1 MVSGWGNRKPDRLIA
16 AHWRGVSATK
26 WEYLTDNT
34 LKFTSPYNLYNEN
47 DSAVALYWDPE
58 SLMPGETRVY
68 ETYHGLGV
76 FGAADGSTFLANLEC
91 PDSLELN
98 DSKTAYIQEEI
109 NLTLSISNRLPV
121 SVPLR
126 NVTATI
132 ELDGG
137 LLLAEGQTQSRQT
150 ALIEMNADA
159 GFKWKLKASPTGTYR
174 LAQVTVYL
182 KSDSLKE
189 PVVYN
194 KYILLPGTSGKL
206 PDIQYTGVTPA
217 RLYAKDTRKTFNIN
231 GSGFEMLRDRSRWTL
246 KLSKGG
252 GSPAVYVIEHSRIS
266 IVDDTTLHVAL
277 PDLQDTG
284 KYTVTIESGSL
295 AGGRM
300 ENCLEITN
308 DPAFKNL
315 SYGILAVVGS
325 NQQYSLT
332 AMNDENALKN
342 YSKPGDILVVI
353 RGDVREKENGGYEV
367 YADAHGVPVELNEV
381 LQYESEKPL
390 IVRSGSGSV
399 TISGNGD
406 LSIKGSIDF
415 WKWDFEI
422 RLDKGKSYS
431 LDQSDDDSGG
441 KIEIA
446 LTGAAG
452 ALMNML
458 SGFNIQFNDAYLYK
472 NQEGYGVIFGGSMS
486 LSIGGDDK
494 KDSSFEKNGNNN
506 SSNNNSNNNNSSNNN
521 NNNNN
526 TITNNN
532 NTISNDGD
540 GDEEG
545 EDSAFKIEANVDKV
559 AMDQKKNK
567 ETGEKEIGLRG
578 ISVNTTVGF
587 PKDYFPPPVDIGAE
601 AGLRV
606 DTFKDPAEIG
616 FDVDI
621 DLKVIEVQGELEFV
635 LYQNKYP
642 IPDTLGLYVGSE
654 VGVKIIPPIPVAT
667 LNGVGGKIENLYSLV
682 DWDRM
687 YSAPLTVS
695 ITATATICEILK
707 MDHVTMSINWQQ
719 VQIKG
724 NIGIKDYDIIKDA
737 TIRLR
742 WYNPFSFELSAR
754 LEAFQCIEGGVML
767 RIAKDEF
774 LGLAYARLFIPE
786 DVALIG
792 GLELL
797 SAELGVS
804 HEMIWGE
811 IKIIGIGA
819 GIKYVYGESFPEFY
833 SAVADSSAA
842 YPEGLLT
849 VGYTDEATGQKA
861 VIVYGTNLR
870 LVGSSSGH
878 VYALRET
885 GALAAAGNNPFLPQ
899 GRPRVYALD
908 SNRYELNVSGGEAVL
923 FEMEYEGTKPMVK
936 VYRPDGSEYPLLEDL
951 SGNLRFQTIPADSSK
966 SGKTEQ
972 KIWISVINPEPGA
985 WKAVSDKPLASAS
998 LYDVR
1003 MPPEMT
1009 SINGAKQNP
1018 HQVKVDWAGEY
1029 LSGARINLVLV
1040 EAGSTAAG
1048 RLLTENIDAAA
1059 GTCTVTIPDDVPTG
1073 DYDIRAEISKED
1085 YGYITKTVGPFAIID
1100 LKAPAAPEAL
1110 KVEPAG
1116 NGMFRVSWTEGR
1128 GNGFEPEGYMLNV
1141 LHEDGSAVEGFPE
1154 AYVQGVNE
1162 AILGGEARLQDGT
1175 VIRLEPG
1182 NPYKISVAAHYEE
1195 KAGEGE
1201 AIGKQHFSLPVISEA
1216 VLLPV
1221 PHPPELRVLVKQGE
1235 KTVPLNTSEESADEF
1250 LATGADI
1257 TLTLKAG
1264 DIIDADVLVNDE
1276 TTYSRSGSN
1285 AYDIEIRLREGEN
1298 KITVKAFNAVGDR
1311 TVKMITVKVDS
1322 KPPLL
1327 LIETAAI
1334 RTEGGKT
1341 YADIRGKSEQGC
1353 VLTVNGDLAY
1363 MDENGRFEH
1372 TLLIGDAM
1380 TLNIRMTAEDS
1391 SGNKT
1396 EYESTL
1402 YNDTLQAIQEVEISL
1417 QNGGSVVQAK

>member
-1 MVSGWGNRKPDRLIA
+1 MERFDFEKTVAYLKTKNPDYTERSITFHNEILRNGRIELFYI
-16 AHWRGVSATK
+16 SQ
-26 WEYLTDNT
+26 LTDRAALTESVVKPLVLHCSSARKAINAQIVI
-34 LKFTSPYNLYNEN
+34 
-47 DSAVALYWDPE
+47 DSIIY
-58 SLMPGETRVY
+58 
-68 ETYHGLGV
+68 
-76 FGAADGSTFLANLEC
+76 ADNC
-91 PDSLELN
+91 
-98 DSKTAYIQEEI
+98 
-109 NLTLSISNRLPV
+109 R
-121 SVPLR
+121 
-126 NVTATI
+126 I
-132 ELDGG
+132 E
-137 LLLAEGQTQSRQT
+137 
-150 ALIEMNADA
+150 
-159 GFKWKLKASPTGTYR
+159 
-174 LAQVTVYL
+174 
-182 KSDSLKE
+182 SDS
-189 PVVYN
+189 
-194 KYILLPGTSGKL
+194 
-206 PDIQYTGVTPA
+206 
-217 RLYAKDTRKTFNIN
+217 
-231 GSGFEMLRDRSRWTL
+231 
-246 KLSKGG
+246 
-252 GSPAVYVIEHSRIS
+252 
-266 IVDDTTLHVAL
+266 
-277 PDLQDTG
+277 
-284 KYTVTIESGSL
+284 
-295 AGGRM
+295 
-300 ENCLEITN
+300 
-308 DPAFKNL
+308 
-315 SYGILAVVGS
+315 
-325 NQQYSLT
+325 
-332 AMNDENALKN
+332 
-342 YSKPGDILVVI
+342 
-353 RGDVREKENGGYEV
+353 
-367 YADAHGVPVELNEV
+367 
-381 LQYESEKPL
+381 
-390 IVRSGSGSV
+390 
-399 TISGNGD
+399 
-406 LSIKGSIDF
+406 
-415 WKWDFEI
+415 
-422 RLDKGKSYS
+422 
-431 LDQSDDDSGG
+431 G
-441 KIEIA
+441 KIEDFILLGMVVILFSNDKQYIVVNLKKVEHRSVPTPQLSYTIRGPQDCFAENLDANLSLIRYRVKDKNMRIKYFEVGRRTKARVAVIYIEDIANDTVVNEIQKRIERIDVDGIGESGELQSFLLNNKLQLFPQIGLIERSDMAYYLLLKGKVMVLVDGSGIALLAPKIFSEFFYSCDDRYDNSFFGLFARLLRYAAIIIA
-446 LTGAAG
+446 LTGSSLFV
-452 ALMNML
+452 ALTSFHTDVL
-458 SGFNIQFNDAYLYK
+458 PVKYAI
-472 NQEGYGVIFGGSMS
+472 S
-486 LSIGGDDK
+486 LSEMRSNVPFTALIGASLLEFIMELLREALLRVPKQIGSAIGIVGAIVIGSAAVSAGIFSPLLLIIVSTSLLASFAIPDYSLVNPFRLLK
-494 KDSSFEKNGNNN
+494 FILLLFTGTMGFFGFTVFLTFILAKLVSLDSF
-506 SSNNNSNNNNSSNNN
+506 SSNNNSNNNNSSN

-1363 MDENGRFEH
+1363 MDGNGRFEH